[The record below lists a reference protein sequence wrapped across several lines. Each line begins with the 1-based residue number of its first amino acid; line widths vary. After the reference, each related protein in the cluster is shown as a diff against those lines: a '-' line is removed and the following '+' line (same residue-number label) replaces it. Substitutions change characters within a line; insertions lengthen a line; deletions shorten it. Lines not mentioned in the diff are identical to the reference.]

1 MTKEQRDALLYQPKN
16 GYDRLTQAE
25 EQELNAYCE
34 AYKSFLDRS
43 KTERECVFT
52 AIEDEKFYIFTHPE
66 SQVVAQP
73 RVQRLAS
80 GINPET

>member
-43 KTERECVFT
+43 KTELSL
-52 AIEDEKFYIFTHPE
+52 IHI
-66 SQVVAQP
+66 
-73 RVQRLAS
+73 
-80 GINPET
+80 

>member
-1 MTKEQRDALLYQPKN
+1 MYALDAKVKELRELRN
-16 GYDRLTQAE
+16 FEAE
-25 EQELNAYCE
+25 IRAYI
-34 AYKSFLDRS
+34 
-43 KTERECVFT
+43 T

-80 GINPET
+80 GINPKT